1 MKKTIILAFACLG
14 IASLAAGQT
23 KPKVAMPSTPVVTGK
38 VQVIKPLPEKKFYV
52 VKASRTT
59 TNYNSNT
66 QVRVWM
72 DYTDTIPYLKWE
84 ASAPIV
90 KIIMNFKNG
99 SNSTWGVS
107 EEGET
112 SGYFMMNS
120 GAYANKGR
128 YLIEFYEKGHLEK
141 YIWVAVVE
149 QSTVPAQ

>member
-1 MKKTIILAFACLG
+1 MKKTIILAFVCLG
-14 IASLAAGQT
+14 IPSLAAAQT
-23 KPKVAMPSTPVVTGK
+23 NPNVKMPSTPVVTGK
-38 VQVIKPLPEKKFYV
+38 VPVVKPLPEKKFYV

>member
-14 IASLAAGQT
+14 IACLAAGQT

-99 SNSTWGVS
+99 SNSTWIAK
-107 EEGET
+107 EGES

-120 GAYANKGR
+120 GAYANKVR

-141 YIWVAVVE
+141 YIWTALVE
-149 QSTVPAQ
+149 QSTLPAQ

>member
-14 IASLAAGQT
+14 IACLAAGQT

-99 SNSTWGVS
+99 SNSTWIAK
-107 EEGET
+107 EGES

-120 GAYANKGR
+120 GAYANKGT

-141 YIWVAVVE
+141 YIWTALVE
-149 QSTVPAQ
+149 QSTLPAQ